1 MNIKI
6 KVVSLLLA
14 VIMVAGVFGGCS
26 KIGGVNTDDYSK
38 VVVATY
44 GDKNIYL
51 DEVNFFARNSQYVYE
66 SYYGTDIW
74 SNEQYSGIGDYLM
87 QSIVSSL
94 YQTEVLVDKAAELG
108 ITLSDE
114 DKEKAAAAVEEFFSE
129 SDEKLIEACDVT
141 KERLTEIFEKNALA
155 NRVYESTYID
165 KDCSVTDEEAA
176 QSTVDYILVPASE
189 GEDKAKEVL
198 EAVSGGK
205 DIKEAAEE
213 YGFSTSTISFGSGDY
228 DNEIG
233 TVSKE
238 MSEGEYAIANVESD
252 GWYVM
257 YMKDKFDESATENKK
272 KTLENNKKVDFFK
285 EVYAQWVEEGPKFK
299 VDESILSLISFT
311 KSIYEAPETTEAE
324 DSSDSAQ
331 TTEAETAS
339 DSAENTEE

>member
-14 VIMVAGVFGGCS
+14 VIMALGVLGGCS
-26 KIGGVNTDDYSK
+26 KIGGVDTDDYSK

-74 SNEQYSGIGDYLM
+74 SNEQYSGIADYLM

-94 YQTEVLVDKAAELG
+94 YQTEVLVDKADDLG
-108 ITLSDE
+108 ISLSDE
-114 DKEKAAAAVEEFFSE
+114 DKEKVSAAVAEFFSE
-129 SDEKLIEACDVT
+129 SDEKLIEACNVT
-141 KERLTEIFEKNALA
+141 EERLTEIFEKNALA
-155 NRVYESTYID
+155 NRVYESTYVD

-176 QSTVDYILVPASE
+176 QRTVEYILVPASE

-205 DIKEAAEE
+205 DMKETAEE
-213 YGFSTSTISFGSGDY
+213 YSFSTSTISFGDSDY

-233 TVSKE
+233 TVSAE
-238 MSEGEYAIANVESD
+238 MAEGDYAIANVESD

-257 YMKDKFDESATENKK
+257 YMKDKFDESATANKK
-272 KTLENNKKVDFFK
+272 KTMESNKKVEFFK
-285 EVYAQWVEEGPKFK
+285 EVYAQWVEAGPKFK
-299 VDESILSLISFT
+299 VDESILSLVSFT
-311 KSIYEAPETTEAE
+311 KSIYEAPETTAAE
-324 DSSDSAQ
+324 TGSDS
-331 TTEAETAS
+331 TETEAGTAS
-339 DSAENTEE
+339 ESAENTEE